1 MSENTDVIARDEA
14 ILNEG
19 GFEEILTQLIEK
31 IDKISIKN
39 ALKDVLIINK
49 ITSEGVY
56 FITISKVA
64 QLIFSNNEN
73 KRYIE
78 EKLSE
83 VISRNVAVHITFENK
98 ESYFLRKIE
107 GL

>member
-1 MSENTDVIARDEA
+1 MDENIKNTEQT
-14 ILNEG
+14 
-19 GFEEILTQLIEK
+19 FEQIIEQLIEK

-39 ALKDVLIINK
+39 ALKNSLIINK
-49 ITSEGVY
+49 LTSELVY
-56 FITISKVA
+56 VITISKVA
-64 QLIFSNNEN
+64 QLIFSNTEN

-83 VISRNVAVHITFENK
+83 VMGKQVVTHITFENK
-98 ESYFLRKIE
+98 ESYFLRKME